1 MTTVKADSI
10 DETKKTHKIPES
22 IKAKIL
28 KDLKEQKKRKEA
40 WRRFSDPELA
50 KKHGVTTSL
59 LEYMKRNMK

>member
-1 MTTVKADSI
+1 MSEVKADTI
-10 DETKKTHKIPES
+10 DQTKKTHKIPES
-22 IKAKIL
+22 IKIKIV

-40 WRRFSDPELA
+40 WRKFSDVELA

>member
-1 MTTVKADSI
+1 MTEVIPDSI
-10 DETKKTHKIPES
+10 DETKKTHKVPDS
-22 IKAKIL
+22 IKAKII

-40 WRRFSDPELA
+40 WRKYSDVQLA